1 MTRFENTNRFLWC
14 PKTVPLALLTL
25 LFCFV
30 VSGSEAQPHT
40 GVAAAIIPVKVK
52 TRVQA
57 LGLGAR
63 VKVSTV
69 FQAKPYQGYITSIGE
84 NSFEVTDVTNWR
96 DNTFSYSI
104 VTRIAGHRLPDSDK
118 PIANRELRA
127 AFNIVSKLGI
137 GP

>member
-1 MTRFENTNRFLWC
+1 MEPPAVPDVNMTQFENTSRFLWC
-14 PKTVPLALLTL
+14 TKTVPLALLTL

-30 VSGSEAQPHT
+30 VSRSEAQPHI
-40 GVAAAIIPVKVK
+40 GVTAAIIPAGQVK

-57 LGLGAR
+57 LGLAAS

-69 FQAKPYQGYITSIGE
+69 FLAKPYQGYITGIGE

-104 VTRIAGHRLPDSDK
+104 VTRTVR
-118 PIANRELRA
+118 
-127 AFNIVSKLGI
+127 F
-137 GP
+137 